1 MFDLEHIAR
10 MTGGAITG
18 PVKNCPLGGLST
30 DSRNIAPGDLFVPL
44 RGERFDGH
52 DYLSQAVRNGAAA
65 CLSDEVV
72 AGLPVP
78 VVRVED
84 TLRALGDI
92 AAAYRLQLKGP
103 LVAITGSA
111 GKTTTKE
118 MLASIL
124 ERIGPGLKTAGN
136 FNNLIG
142 LPLTLMKLQ
151 PDDQWA
157 VLEMGTSALGEIE
170 RLTEIARPTIGVI
183 TNVGAAHLETLA
195 GLDGVARA
203 KGELVAGLQGGV
215 AVVNLDDPRVAVLP
229 IANGVK
235 KLTYGLAE
243 EADIRAEAIV
253 EEDNRLGF
261 TLVTRSARR
270 PVILS
275 IPGRHNVHNAL
286 AAAAAATELSVTID
300 DIVGGL
306 EAFRPVAGRMNLFP
320 LTCGGLVLD
329 DCYNSN
335 PLSATA
341 ALDALKKLDG
351 RGRRIAVL
359 GDMLELGPAAQEL
372 HRELGEKAAAVADL
386 LIAVGSFSE
395 AVCAGA
401 VKAGMNSDR
410 VERLGS
416 AGDAATL
423 LQDILRP
430 GDLILVKGSRGV
442 KLEQVVEILK
452 TDNNGPDGKKGS

>member
-1 MFDLEHIAR
+1 
-10 MTGGAITG
+10 
-18 PVKNCPLGGLST
+18 VKNCPLGGLST

-261 TLVTRSARR
+261 TLVTRSAR
-270 PVILS
+270 
-275 IPGRHNVHNAL
+275 
-286 AAAAAATELSVTID
+286 VTID

-306 EAFRPVAGRMNLFP
+306 DAFRPVAGRMNLFP